1 MRRHRR
7 LLLSLAALALAL
19 GSRPLPA
26 AENKTVTLPP
36 FVVEE
41 PAQPLPWRYA
51 RSGDLE
57 ILSCCPDKLTRALVA
72 NHLRLHGLLAEL
84 VPPHLQLTLS
94 GPSTLIFVDS
104 ARQPPTSQEIIAHM
118 ALSDVDQQALDHATV
133 PLDDGR
139 LRRRPP
145 PPRYTFLPNL
155 RLWDRD
161 AQTLFAVVDERQFQP
176 NRVGL
181 TPDYVAYILRQRLPA
196 LPPWFVGGVLALHAR
211 ATFSEDA
218 LTLDRLDWPAD
229 ASGAALLGAPQAN
242 RALLPLADFFAG
254 DLAAADTA
262 AGEEL
267 SLWRAQAALFVH
279 WGLAGRD
286 APRRAALWQF
296 VARAAREPLTEQLFQ
311 ECFGL
316 DFAAAHRALT
326 AHLPEAMRTRL
337 ALRPAARARPAE
349 LTLRP
354 ATDVEIARLKGDW
367 ERLEIGF
374 VKAQFPAL
382 AGKYA
387 EQARRSLRRAYDA
400 GSRDPGLLVSLGLC
414 EIDAG
419 NDPAALAFLEDAAA
433 RSPDL
438 RPRAWF
444 ELARLRFA
452 SLRGSASASPA
463 PLPRAQTSTVLAP
476 LAAARRLAPPLVEGY
491 VLLADAL
498 AAAAEPPTQDE
509 LSALAEGVRLFPRH
523 AALVG
528 RAADLALRH
537 GTPDT
542 ARWMID
548 LGLTLA
554 PDAAARRSFE
564 ALRARLPSGGTATP

>member
-1 MRRHRR
+1 MRSRR
-7 LLLSLAALALAL
+7 LLLPLATLAVALVL
-19 GSRPLPA
+19 RPLPA
-26 AENKTVTLPP
+26 AENASVTLPP

-51 RSGDLE
+51 RLGELE
-57 ILSCCPDKLTRALVA
+57 ILSCCPDPLTRALVA
-72 NHLRLHGLLAEL
+72 NHLRLHALLAEL

-94 GPSTLIFVDS
+94 GPNTLLFVDA
-104 ARQPPTSQEIIAHM
+104 ARQPPTSQEVVAHM
-118 ALSDVDQQALDHATV
+118 ALSAVDQQALDQASV

-139 LRRRPP
+139 LRRRAP

-196 LPPWFVGGVLALHAR
+196 LPPWFVSGVLALHAR

-254 DLAAADTA
+254 DLTATDTA

-267 SLWRAQAALFVH
+267 SLWRTQAALLVH

-286 APRRAALWQF
+286 APRRPALWQF
-296 VARAAREPLTEQLFQ
+296 VARAATEPVTETLFR

-337 ALRPAARARPAE
+337 ALRPTLRAPSAE
-349 LTLRP
+349 LALRP
-354 ATDVEIARLKGDW
+354 ATDVEVSRLKGDW
-367 ERLEIGF
+367 ERLEIAF

-400 GSRDPGLLVSLGLC
+400 GSRDHQLLTSLGLC

-433 RSPDL
+433 RSADL

-452 SLRGSASASPA
+452 ALRSSASGSPA
-463 PLPRAQTSTVLAP
+463 ALTRAQAAAILEP
-476 LAAARRLAPPLVEGY
+476 LAAARRLSPPLVESY
-491 VLLADAL
+491 VLLADTL
-498 AAAAEPPTQDE
+498 AAAAEAPAPDQFA
-509 LSALAEGVRLFPRH
+509 ALEAGVRLFPRH
-523 AALVG
+523 PELVA
-528 RAADLALRH
+528 RAAELALRH
-537 GTPDT
+537 ARPDT
-542 ARWMID
+542 ARWLTD

-554 PDAAARRSFE
+554 PDATARARFE
-564 ALRARLPSGGTATP
+564 TLRARLPDRAPAAP